1 MLKII
6 KMTIQKEKLLTV
18 KETALYLSLS
28 DQTVRRWINE
38 GKLNAVKIGKE
49 FRIKLSEIIELVN

>member
-1 MLKII
+1 
-6 KMTIQKEKLLTV
+6 MTIQKEKLLTV